1 MKYLKKY
8 KLFLEEDEFEIND
21 SDTIDVKMSKE
32 KLNDLKS
39 DFTEYNQKK
48 NLIDN
53 VFKNNKDKPELIE
66 SELKKILGTESEERN
81 PFLVE
86 YTHVAKSQYEIDK
99 LHDDNVK
106 DKLRQDDFRQE
117 LSLAKEDSTKVAVNS
132 KIQDITN
139 RIAGRNKKILDIQKD
154 ITERDKEHKEK
165 MKKMDDESKEYIK
178 NISSPGQK

>member
-21 SDTIDVKMSKE
+21 TDAVDVKMSKE

-39 DFTEYNQKK
+39 DFIEYNQKK

-53 VFKNNKDKPELIE
+53 VFKNNKDKPELVE
-66 SELKKILGTESEERN
+66 SELKKILGEDSEDRN

-86 YTHVAKSQYEIDK
+86 YTHVARSEYEIDK
-99 LHDDNVK
+99 LHDENVK

-117 LSLAKEDSTKVAVNS
+117 LSLAKEANTKVAVNS

-139 RIAGRNKKILDIQKD
+139 RISGRNKKILDIQKD

-165 MKKMDDESKEYIK
+165 MKKMNDESKEYIK
-178 NISSPGQK
+178 NISSSEQK